1 MTNELEAAA
10 TSFSEQ
16 AKKLQIALYYTYND
30 QDKAKKM
37 LNDAYKDLIVLK
49 GRFLSASVYGAFI
62 IFVNT
67 AYLKVMNSFALVSR
81 SFELADL
88 KTAIDWRNF
97 EKQLDSVLKKGGFDE
112 VFTSQVKENIS
123 RGLTIPEL
131 TKLLRLIEAN
141 DAIAVNHSFQKFLSD
156 VTGFQNI
163 ELSLDYETISSLAM
177 ELHSLTGIKIPP
189 SELARGQVDEKSK
202 QEVKVEKIE
211 DNIEGKEIKLMLNGA
226 LILSPIRGKEIGK
239 LVLGDRIMISI
250 IDKNPRAI
258 DVAKAFGAYDSEG
271 NIKPIPGR
279 IVSIKRDE
287 YLHLMAIVAK
297 GIYMK
302 IVEEEDNIKV
312 AMDPAHYN
320 QGGKIDTE
328 DGAHNRTMM
337 IILAVVFTVLVGI
350 IIFFVAIF

>member
-1 MTNELEAAA
+1 M
-10 TSFSEQ
+10 
-16 AKKLQIALYYTYND
+16 
-30 QDKAKKM
+30 
-37 LNDAYKDLIVLK
+37 
-49 GRFLSASVYGAFI
+49 
-62 IFVNT
+62 
-67 AYLKVMNSFALVSR
+67 
-81 SFELADL
+81 
-88 KTAIDWRNF
+88 
-97 EKQLDSVLKKGGFDE
+97 
-112 VFTSQVKENIS
+112 
-123 RGLTIPEL
+123 
-131 TKLLRLIEAN
+131 
-141 DAIAVNHSFQKFLSD
+141 
-156 VTGFQNI
+156 
-163 ELSLDYETISSLAM
+163 
-177 ELHSLTGIKIPP
+177 
-189 SELARGQVDEKSK
+189 DEKSK
-202 QEVKVEKIE
+202 QVVKVEKIE